1 MARRLSFQGY
11 DGSHPV
17 ALPGVPAPLRGE
29 GRSHSLAQ
37 TLEIALRRAGLP
49 LGYNVVMG
57 LSGLAFRT
65 PRWPGAPEVAAE
77 DATRAVGELSE
88 ALGQCLALTDGA
100 GQSEDELLAAVARAV
115 DQGRPC
121 VALGWGSEKHEW
133 SIITGYDHG
142 KRRLLG
148 HCLLDAPREQYEAWP
163 PALAMLVTVTGRPQP
178 RGPEAVEAALQR
190 GARRLEEEA
199 AARYRT
205 WIEEMR
211 LLDDAPDAAHEL
223 AVELWAD
230 ARAAAAEFAEE
241 VAAYEPEVP
250 AAWLA
255 RAAELWREVVRLLE
269 ARGLPQSA
277 EALEAL
283 QTREGRGDWAELLE
297 AAAGMEAE
305 AASAI
310 ERAHAVDFPPEE
322 AAQW

>member
-29 GRSHSLAQ
+29 GRAHSLAQ
-37 TLEIALRRAGLP
+37 TMEIALRRAGLP
-49 LGYNVVMG
+49 LGYGVVMG

-65 PRWPGAPEVAAE
+65 PEWPGTLHLAPQEIAQ
-77 DATRAVGELSE
+77 AVEELSQ
-88 ALGQCLALTDGA
+88 ALGRCLTLTEGA
-100 GQSEDELLAAVARAV
+100 GQSEDEVLAAVARV
-115 DQGRPC
+115 VEQGRPC

-133 SIITGYDHG
+133 SVITGYDRG

-163 PALAMLVTVTGRPQP
+163 PALAMLVTTAARPRP
-178 RGPEAVEAALQR
+178 RGPEAVEAALQS
-190 GARRLEEEA
+190 GARRLEEEG
-199 AARYRT
+199 AARYCA

-211 LLDDAPDAAHEL
+211 LLDDVPDPGHEL
-223 AVELWAD
+223 AVELLAD
-230 ARAAAAEFAEE
+230 ARTAAAEFAEE

-255 RAAELWREVVRLLE
+255 RAGELWREVVRLLE
-269 ARGLPQSA
+269 ARGLPGSA

-283 QTREGRGDWAELLE
+283 QTREGREDWAELLE
-297 AAAGMEAE
+297 AAARIEAE
-305 AASAI
+305 AATAI
-310 ERAHAVDFPPEE
+310 ERAHRVDFPPEE
-322 AAQW
+322 AAEW